1 MSDDE
6 REIDNDL
13 DSEVLSQIIVRANS
27 ATDWFLLERG

>member
-13 DSEVLSQIIVRANS
+13 DSEVLSQIIVRANFTNDS
-27 ATDWFLLERG
+27 FLLERG